1 MRCVDENIQIPEQN
15 IGLLGSNRIDHQCFA
30 GKCIS
35 FPENLSGTDVAQN
48 AFAAP
53 QVEIFNI
60 NASGQHQPDLVRG
73 ASGRQNHFIFFK
85 MFLAHTAQREHF
97 FIF

>member
-1 MRCVDENIQIPEQN
+1 MDENIQIPEQN
-15 IGLLGSNRIDHQCFA
+15 VGLLGSNRIDHQCFA

-35 FPENLSGTDVAQN
+35 FPENLSGIDITQN
-48 AFAAP
+48 AFATP

-60 NASGQHQPDLVRG
+60 NASGKYQSDFVRG
-73 ASGRQNHFIFFK
+73 TSGRQDHFIFLK
-85 MFLAHTAQREHF
+85 MFLAHTAQSEHF

>member
-1 MRCVDENIQIPEQN
+1 ME
-15 IGLLGSNRIDHQCFA
+15 HQCFA
-30 GKCIS
+30 EKCIG

-85 MFLAHTAQREHF
+85 MFFVLFCSHRTTKRSYHIFSHLSTPKLYF
-97 FIF
+97 FDKLFKN